1 MKPIKANT
9 EFGEIWCYQND
20 HISKNLLNGQYYEK
34 EALLVMLSNTLGR
47 KVAIDVGACFG
58 THSLFFGRHFE
69 MVYSFEPQKHLF
81 DLVKKTMHENKINAR
96 VYNYAVGHQSGIIS
110 IDNSIVNGDTN
121 YGERSISTGKQ
132 ATVQMVKLDS
142 VLSSLKSLDLLKID
156 VEGAETLVLFGAQEI
171 IKKHR
176 PVIFFE
182 YHHRQKFFE
191 KNQIWLKE
199 LLWFDVLEFLLAQ
212 CKYSK
217 IGAIGKN
224 FLAIP

>member
-20 HISKNLLNGQYYEK
+20 HIGKKLLMGQYYEK
-34 EALLVMLSNTLGR
+34 EALLVMLSNTLRR

-96 VYNYAVGHQSGIIS
+96 VFNNAVGHSNMPIS
-110 IDNSIVNGDTN
+110 VDNSVLKEDVN
-121 YGERSISTGKQ
+121 YGGRSIGVGKQ
-132 ATVQMVKLDS
+132 STVQMVKLDS
-142 VLSSLKSLDLLKID
+142 VFDGLKHLDLLKID
-156 VEGAETLVLFGAQEI
+156 VEGAETLVFYGAQEL

-182 YHHRQKFFE
+182 HNCREKFLE

-199 LLWFDVLEFLLAQ
+199 LVWFDILAFLLIE